1 MPLPVR
7 FLNMVGRSVNTIG
20 FQPLNLSLDKL
31 LQTATDNTG
40 LSDFGENDFRQP
52 LALLLE
58 GLEKEANLSLLG
70 RIIAKSDLVRTLE
83 NRLNFVALLKQQ
95 PEIEEQRIERPIFVV
110 GPPRS
115 GTTIFH
121 DLLVMDPDN
130 RVPPYLGNGSTAA
143 AAGNGNLWQ

>member
-83 NRLNFVALLKQQ
+83 NRLN
-95 PEIEEQRIERPIFVV
+95 
-110 GPPRS
+110 
-115 GTTIFH
+115 
-121 DLLVMDPDN
+121 
-130 RVPPYLGNGSTAA
+130 
-143 AAGNGNLWQ
+143 